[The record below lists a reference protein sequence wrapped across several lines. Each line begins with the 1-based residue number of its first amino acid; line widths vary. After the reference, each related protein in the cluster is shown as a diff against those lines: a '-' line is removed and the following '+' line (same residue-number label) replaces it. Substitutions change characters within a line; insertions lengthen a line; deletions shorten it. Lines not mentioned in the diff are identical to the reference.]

1 MDQGPVWQCCS
12 SSQCVFAMGWM
23 RMVTFGSSLH
33 MCTLLLFCECGQ
45 DTGCLGPAM
54 TRPPHLLLQVAYLLL
69 LTSPLWSRFPPPPR
83 ARCAGPAED
92 HAKPPGGAPGLHI
105 LRLILPPPSQSSA
118 RV

>member
-1 MDQGPVWQCCS
+1 MDQGPVWQRCS

-69 LTSPLWSRFPPPPR
+69 TSPLWSRFPPPPR